1 MPGTE
6 AHPHEM
12 TNSHLLFQE
21 FDYYE
26 PATLAEAIGL
36 LISYDD
42 KAKLM
47 AGGTHLMVLMKDER
61 EAPQALVNLSR
72 IPGLGDI
79 ALREAEGTLAIGARA
94 TIRAIG
100 AHPLVRQHFNALAE
114 ACAAFGSTQ
123 IQTMGTI
130 GGNVCNGSPAA
141 DTVPSLVAFGASLE
155 LVGPEGDRRLPVE
168 KFLIGPGKIDLRPG
182 EILKT
187 IVLPLPAPGTV
198 SLYMKLSRV
207 AADLAKAS
215 LAVVLTRRGETVAD
229 CRMAMGSVAPTVVRL
244 FRAEEVLAG
253 SACDEAH
260 LSEAARLA
268 SSQISPIDD
277 LRSTAWYRRELAGVM
292 VRDAVE
298 LVWKRAAGKT
308 APLHTVPT
316 AKPSNGHATPPAGM
330 RAMAGERQ
338 QIELTVNGKTVSVQ
352 VTANELL
359 LNVLREKLEL
369 TGAKYG
375 CGVGECGACTVEIDG
390 APALGCLTLAVSA
403 VGKQISTVEGLQDP
417 QTGELDPLQQ
427 AFIDET
433 GFQCGYCT
441 PGILMTVRSLLKS
454 NPHPS
459 EAQIREHLKGN
470 RCRCTGYASIVRS
483 VLAASK

>member
-1 MPGTE
+1 
-6 AHPHEM
+6 M

-36 LISYDD
+36 QLSYGD
-42 KAKLM
+42 KAKVM
-47 AGGTHLMVLMKDER
+47 AGGTHLLVLMKDER

-72 IPGLGDI
+72 IPGLAAIG
-79 ALREAEGTLAIGARA
+79 LRESEAELAIGACA
-94 TIRAIG
+94 TIRAIA

-123 IQTMGTI
+123 IQSMGTI

-141 DTVPSLVAFGASLE
+141 DTVPSLVAFGAALE
-155 LVGPEGDRRLPVE
+155 LVGPEGERTLPVE
-168 KFLIGPGKIDLRPG
+168 KFLLGPGKTDLRPG
-182 EILKT
+182 EILKN
-187 IVLPLPAPGTV
+187 IVLPLPAPGTA

-207 AADLAKAS
+207 SADLAKAS

-229 CRMAMGSVAPTVVRL
+229 CRLAMGSVAPTVVRL

-253 SACDEAH
+253 APCDEAH
-260 LSEAARLA
+260 LAEAAKLA

-292 VRDAVE
+292 VRDGVE
-298 LVWKRAAGKT
+298 LAWQRASGKT
-308 APLHTVPT
+308 APLPAIPVAP
-316 AKPSNGHATPPAGM
+316 NGHETPPAGM
-330 RAMAGERQ
+330 RALAGERQ
-338 QIELTVNGKTVSVQ
+338 QIELTVNGKAVSVQ
-352 VTANELL
+352 VTANDLL

-390 APALGCLTLAVSA
+390 RPALGCLTLALSA
-403 VGKQISTVEGLQDP
+403 VGKQISTVESLQDP
-417 QTGELDPLQQ
+417 KTGELDPLQQ

-433 GFQCGYCT
+433 GYQCGYCT
-441 PGILMTVRSLLKS
+441 PGILMTVRSLLKA

-459 EAQIREHLKGN
+459 EAEIREHLKGN

>member
-1 MPGTE
+1 MPGT
-6 AHPHEM
+6 AARPHEM

-42 KAKLM
+42 KAQIM
-47 AGGTHLMVLMKDER
+47 AGGTHLLVMMKDER
-61 EAPQALVNLSR
+61 ATPQALVNLSR
-72 IPGLGDI
+72 IPGLGVI
-79 ALREAEGTLAIGARA
+79 SLRDSQGALAIGACA
-94 TIRAIG
+94 TIRAVG
-100 AHPLVRQHFNALAE
+100 VHPLVRQHFNALAE

-123 IQTMGTI
+123 IQSMGTI

-141 DTVPSLVAFGASLE
+141 DTVPSLVAFGATLE
-155 LVGPEGDRRLPVE
+155 LVGPEGEREVPVE
-168 KFLIGPGKIDLRPG
+168 KFLLGPGKIDLRPG

-187 IVLPLPAPGTV
+187 IVLPLPKPGTA

-215 LAVVLTRRGETVAD
+215 LAVVLTRRGDHIEDV
-229 CRMAMGSVAPTVVRL
+229 RLAMGSVAPTVVRL
-244 FRAEEVLAG
+244 FRAEEVLEG

-260 LSEAARLA
+260 LAEAAKLA

-292 VRDAVE
+292 VRDAVA
-298 LVWKRAAGKT
+298 LAWQRASGKT
-308 APLHTVPT
+308 APLSAIPAAHAP
-316 AKPSNGHATPPAGM
+316 NGHETPPPGM
-330 RAMAGERQ
+330 RALAGERQ
-338 QIELTVNGKTVSVQ
+338 QIELTVNGKVVSVQ

-390 APALGCLTLAVSA
+390 APALGCLTLALSA

-417 QTGELDPLQQ
+417 KTGELDPLQQ

-433 GFQCGYCT
+433 GYQCGYCT
-441 PGILMTVRSLLKS
+441 PGILMTVRSLLKA

-459 EAQIREHLKGN
+459 EAEIREHLKGN